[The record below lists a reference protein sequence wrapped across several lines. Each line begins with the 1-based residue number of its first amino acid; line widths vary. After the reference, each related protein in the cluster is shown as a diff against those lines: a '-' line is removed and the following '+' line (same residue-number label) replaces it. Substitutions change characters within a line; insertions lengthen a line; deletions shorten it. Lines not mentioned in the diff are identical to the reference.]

1 MPGEFDVTY
10 VSVKSV
16 VSIQNTADLVN
27 IWSDTKK
34 WSKYGVKG

>member
-1 MPGEFDVTY
+1 MSGEFDVTF
-10 VSVKSV
+10 VSVNSV
-16 VSIQNTADLVN
+16 VSIRNTADLAN